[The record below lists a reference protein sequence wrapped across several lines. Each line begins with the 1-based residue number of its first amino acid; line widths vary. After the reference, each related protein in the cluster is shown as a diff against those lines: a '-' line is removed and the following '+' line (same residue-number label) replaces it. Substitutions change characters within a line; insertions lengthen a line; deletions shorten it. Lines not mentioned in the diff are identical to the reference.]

1 MRSAFLRVAVLCM
14 AALGIQSHSWAA
26 ADAPPP
32 PNTMLLVDAKPEPMA
47 AFERALR
54 QLIPKR
60 YDRYGLGCTVD
71 YDDGDGEEGCN
82 VMRRGNPV
90 PEDLEFLVYYFN
102 DKNTSLLTKF
112 EQAREK
118 VKRQFPSEKLILTFN
133 RYEHRP
139 PDCTGQALQGC
150 MAVSYC
156 PQYGNC
162 STQRNSCKRC
172 Y

>member
-118 VKRQFPSEKLILTFN
+118 VKRQFPSEKSIFMML
-133 RYEHRP
+133 
-139 PDCTGQALQGC
+139 CTNFKNGHFRVC
-150 MAVSYC
+150 W
-156 PQYGNC
+156 N
-162 STQRNSCKRC
+162 
-172 Y
+172 